1 MPAGF
6 PDYQPFD
13 VPVQILSGGTGST
26 TGSIAGPGALT
37 FAAGGSNKS
46 VTLIPSGTGLVVA
59 NGPLLVG
66 VNVAS
71 PAFSTGERARV
82 QGARAGNL
90 VYQSLRNSEATGS
103 AGIVWWDETGS
114 VIRGVIRADA
124 ATSGLSFGHNVAGGD
139 LTINAAGAVTI
150 GTLALTNPLPV
161 ASGGTGTATPSLV
174 AGTGIEITGSWPNQT
189 VTNTSPASALGDPV
203 TVAHGG
209 TGTATPSLVAGTG
222 ISISGSWPNQT
233 VTNTSNYAT
242 LADPLPVAH
251 GGTGTATPALVAGAN
266 ITITGSWPAHTIA
279 LTSPLTGVIVL
290 GDGAGTE
297 ELHINGGAANW
308 RLVAFETAASPRW
321 YIIVEGTAESGGN
334 AGSDF
339 VLCRYGDGGGYLGV
353 AAFVRRSDGQVGIGN
368 NNPAKQLDV
377 TGDVRASLQLIS
389 TVATGTA
396 PLAVTSTTEVANLRA
411 ATATDLAAGSILAV
425 AKGGWGSADGSYAQT
440 MKPTVA
446 SGTPHLDL
454 LTSGESQPTVRL
466 QRRAILFGP
475 GGDVA
480 PHIQLYH
487 PIPFFVRLREY
498 SDDPAQNEALVFAID
513 AHATAGKE
521 ATLCLHRGEEANGEY
536 LDISNN
542 GYSTDSNYHF
552 VIQKRGTGSFRPF
565 VFQFSDGTTVTDS
578 FHVLTSPL
586 GVVQF
591 AQPVQV
597 LNVAEYADNA
607 AAVAA
612 GLAVGTL
619 YRTADVVKIVH

>member
-1 MPAGF
+1 MGVFTTYGVLFGKGTAPLGVTAAGAANEVLR
-6 PDYQPFD
+6 
-13 VPVQILSGGTGST
+13 VP
-26 TGSIAGPGALT
+26 
-37 FAAGGSNKS
+37 AAGGAPAFGALDLSQAAT
-46 VTLIPSGTGLVVA
+46 VTGL
-59 NGPLLVG
+59 
-66 VNVAS
+66 
-71 PAFSTGERARV
+71 
-82 QGARAGNL
+82 
-90 VYQSLRNSEATGS
+90 
-103 AGIVWWDETGS
+103 
-114 VIRGVIRADA
+114 
-124 ATSGLSFGHNVAGGD
+124 
-139 LTINAAGAVTI
+139 
-150 GTLALTNPLPV
+150 LPV
-161 ASGGTGTATPSLV
+161 AHGGSGTATPSLV

-209 TGTATPSLVAGTG
+209 TGTATGSITGTG
-222 ISISGSWPNQT
+222 ALTFAAGGSGQHITLTPSGYGFVILGNAAFSSIVQMVGPAGAGRLLQQ
-233 VTNTSNYAT
+233 
-242 LADPLPVAH
+242 L
-251 GGTGTATPALVAGAN
+251 TGTLTRWASGAD
-266 ITITGSWPAHTIA
+266 S
-279 LTSPLTGVIVL
+279 V
-290 GDGAGTE
+290 
-297 ELHINGGAANW
+297 
-308 RLVAFETAASPRW
+308 
-321 YIIVEGTAESGGN
+321 AESGAN
-334 AGSDF
+334 AGSNF
-339 VLCRYGDGGGYLGV
+339 IINRYDDAGAWLGYGLYI
-353 AAFVRRSDGQVGIGN
+353 RRSDGQVGIGN
-368 NNPAKQLDV
+368 EAPGKALDV

-396 PLAVTSTTEVANLRA
+396 PLAVTSTTEVPNLRA

-446 SGTPHLDL
+446 SGTPHVDC

>member
-189 VTNTSPASALGDPV
+189 VTNTS
-203 TVAHGG
+203 
-209 TGTATPSLVAGTG
+209 
-222 ISISGSWPNQT
+222 
-233 VTNTSNYAT
+233 NYAT

-251 GGTGTATPALVAGAN
+251 GGTGTATPSLVAGAN
-266 ITITGSWPAHTIA
+266 ITITGSWPNQTVA
-279 LTSPLTGVIVL
+279 LNGSVLLNPTGASAFGWDGITADL
-290 GDGAGTE
+290 GHAG
-297 ELHINGGAANW
+297 W
-308 RLVAFETAASPRW
+308 
-321 YIIVEGTAESGGN
+321 
-334 AGSDF
+334 AGSYSQDAQAGDL
-339 VLCRYGDGGGYLGV
+339 VLRADDGKRLLLCRGSYWPDHPAALIVNADG
-353 AAFVRRSDGQVGIGN
+353 S
-368 NNPAKQLDV
+368 
-377 TGDVRASLQLIS
+377 
-389 TVATGTA
+389 
-396 PLAVTSTTEVANLRA
+396 LAVSSTTEVANLRA

-466 QRRAILFGP
+466 ARRAILFGP